1 MNLHRVGAGAIH
13 DVAVIRCDALASRA
27 TDRLLNC
34 EKGREIY
41 HFSWTEVGEGFLLQV
56 DL

>member
-1 MNLHRVGAGAIH
+1 MDRVGAGAVH
-13 DVAVIRCDALASRA
+13 GVAVVLADAFASRA

-41 HFSWTEVGEGFLLQV
+41 HFSWTEVGEDFLLQI

>member
-1 MNLHRVGAGAIH
+1 MDRVGTGAIH
-13 DVAVIRCDALASRA
+13 GVAVVLADALASRA

-34 EKGREIY
+34 EKGRGIY
-41 HFSWTEVGEGFLLQV
+41 HFSWTEVGEDFLLRV